1 MPTQDYSVLNDIL
14 GIQAPWQVTG
24 TLVSPESRHLVVQV
38 EHEPSRSGFFGRRA
52 ATPVKRHL
60 RWEHLALAGWRC
72 VIQLGLREGEAPP
85 QAAWTGEDPEGFSRG
100 LSRQILDLLLAGAT
114 LDQLCVL
121 LRLPIGALWK
131 FKYRMDQGLAR
142 PGGPAPAPVQA
153 SRPAASAAPAAAAA
167 DPLGEASPVWMDLL
181 AGRLALDVRMLGL
194 KLLLSKLQREA
205 RLHTDADLHR
215 QAAQEI
221 HRYFVRSRPA
231 LAHEWRQIEARVPG
245 AAAPSGPATAPSAST
260 AHSAMPA
267 TPALP
272 AASALPPV
280 PTNRPAPEG
289 ATALLPDASDPL
301 WLALLEGEHTLDVRT
316 LGLRLLLTKLRG
328 QIRVIDDDEVRM
340 VKLVELHRY
349 FERHQALLGHE
360 IAQLQHWTRH

>member
-1 MPTQDYSVLNDIL
+1 MPVQDLSVLSDIL
-14 GIQAPWQVTG
+14 GIQSPWQVTG
-24 TLVSPESRHLVVQV
+24 MLVAPESRHLVIQV
-38 EHEPSRSGFFGRRA
+38 EHEQGRSGFFGRR
-52 ATPVKRHL
+52 TPPPVKRHL
-60 RWEHLALAGWRC
+60 RWDHLSLAGRRC
-72 VIQLGLREGEAPP
+72 VVQLGLREGETVPAL
-85 QAAWTGEDPEGFSRG
+85 AWTGEDAEGFTRG

-142 PGGPAPAPVQA
+142 PG
-153 SRPAASAAPAAAAA
+153 ASAAAALAAPEPRPAGA
-167 DPLGEASPVWMDLL
+167 DARRDTLGEHSPVWMELL
-181 AGRLALDVRMLGL
+181 MGRLPLDVRMLGL

-221 HRYFVRSRPA
+221 HRYFVRTRPA
-231 LAHEWRQIEARVPG
+231 LAHEWRQLE
-245 AAAPSGPATAPSAST
+245 
-260 AHSAMPA
+260 
-267 TPALP
+267 ALP
-272 AASALPPV
+272 AAAATTAPASHPGAQAATPILDAASTSVAAPPV
-280 PTNRPAPEG
+280 LTAALPEG
-289 ATALLPDASDPL
+289 ASAALPDASDPL
-301 WLALLEGEHTLDVRT
+301 WLALLEGQQALDVRT

-340 VKLVELHRY
+340 LKLVELHRY

-360 IAQLQHWTRH
+360 IAQLRNWTRH